1 MTKTT
6 KNRSI
11 GFGNLIITQ
20 RDRVVELTLNT
31 FIEGRPYALF
41 GYGEIP
47 TLISL
52 LQQYGKPPSTPV
64 APAPVEDDDDDW
76 RDLV

>member
-1 MTKTT
+1 MTTT
-6 KNRSI
+6 KSRSI

-41 GYGEIP
+41 GHGEIP

-52 LQQYGKPPSTPV
+52 LQQYSRPPTTPAA
-64 APAPVEDDDDDW
+64 APVVEDDDDDW

>member
-1 MTKTT
+1 MTT
-6 KNRSI
+6 KSKSI

-41 GYGEIP
+41 GYAEIP
-47 TLISL
+47 MLIKL
-52 LQQYGKPPSTPV
+52 LQDHSRPPS
-64 APAPVEDDDDDW
+64 APAPAADEDDW
-76 RDLV
+76 KDLI

>member
-1 MTKTT
+1 MTT
-6 KNRSI
+6 KSKSI

-20 RDRVVELTLNT
+20 RDQVVELKLNT

-47 TLISL
+47 MLIQL
-52 LQQYGKPPSTPV
+52 LREHSTPPAKAA
-64 APAPVEDDDDDW
+64 APPPPDDDDDW

>member
-6 KNRSI
+6 SRSI

-47 TLISL
+47 TLINL
-52 LQQYGKPPSTPV
+52 LQQYGKPPSTPA
-64 APAPVEDDDDDW
+64 APASVEDDDDDW